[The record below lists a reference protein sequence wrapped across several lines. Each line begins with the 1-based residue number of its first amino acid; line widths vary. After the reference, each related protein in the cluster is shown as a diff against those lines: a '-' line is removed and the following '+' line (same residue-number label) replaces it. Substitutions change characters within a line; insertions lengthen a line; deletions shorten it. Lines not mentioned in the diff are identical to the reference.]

1 MTLLCLFNE
10 ATILTQAD
18 QTITI
23 SIVGPILLNLLSDLE
38 LERKKSERVYLLCD
52 ALISSLKTRFGGF
65 YKHFSI
71 ETDNCKVKIN
81 TNANTSCLYGD
92 PIFLMS
98 AVLDGRFKFQWIND
112 CTLLSDLIKT
122 NVMSN
127 IKQYLIEAAIKLNLK
142 DKINNAD
149 V

>member
-71 ETDNCKVKIN
+71 ETDYCAVKIK
-81 TNANTSCLYGD
+81 TNANTSCLY
-92 PIFLMS
+92 S
-98 AVLDGRFKFQWIND
+98 
-112 CTLLSDLIKT
+112 LI
-122 NVMSN
+122 SN
-127 IKQYLIEAAIKLNLK
+127 IKIWFIQKNKSLQFNT
-142 DKINNAD
+142 KISFRRTRWHFKGRTYD
-149 V
+149 